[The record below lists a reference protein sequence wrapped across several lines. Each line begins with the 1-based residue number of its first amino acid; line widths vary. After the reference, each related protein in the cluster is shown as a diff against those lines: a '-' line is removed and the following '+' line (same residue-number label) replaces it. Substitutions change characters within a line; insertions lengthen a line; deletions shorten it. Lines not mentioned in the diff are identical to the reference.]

1 MYEIR
6 DWKQPGC
13 SLSVKVAQL
22 SAREPFS
29 REINETH
36 GEGGAL
42 NANYQTAEALAVA
55 SNALG
60 EHGIVYG
67 VDFVFK
73 TAGDAIVF
81 DFCDSQTMRHAA
93 HILGGITRLNIT

>member
-1 MYEIR
+1 MYETR

-13 SLSVKVAQL
+13 SLSVKIAQL

-29 REINETH
+29 REINEAY

-42 NANYQTAEALAVA
+42 NANYQTAEALAIA
-55 SNALG
+55 ANMLRG
-60 EHGIVYG
+60 GGLVYG

-73 TAGDAIVF
+73 TAGDAVVF
-81 DFCDSQTMRHAA
+81 DFCDSQTMRRAA
-93 HILGGITRLNIT
+93 HILGNITPLNIT

>member
-1 MYEIR
+1 MYETR

-13 SLSVKVAQL
+13 SLSVKIAQL

-29 REINETH
+29 REIHETH

-73 TAGDAIVF
+73 TAGDAINF
-81 DFCDSQTMRHAA
+81 DFCNNKTMRRAS
-93 HILGGITRLNIT
+93 HILGDITPLNIT